1 MLKRLLFPFVIAFA
15 SIPILLPAQKKIGV
29 PKIANL
35 SHFDTNSGTQNW
47 QIEQDA
53 FSTIYIANNS
63 GLITFNGKEWKNYPV
78 PNHTIIRSVAL
89 HDGRAYVGAQGMIG
103 YFQATQTGLAFHD
116 LAHLLPQQHTDFGDV
131 WDIEVLDNTVYFR
144 TAKYLFSYT
153 GAGFDVLLPG
163 ENQEFSF
170 MGKTH
175 DGLLVANKAEWFVL
189 QGGALQPLS
198 HATSEL
204 ATSTLEIGKDSTL
217 ITLLTNHA
225 LLYHDGELST
235 FALPSEIRESQ
246 IISTSLLRNGHIAVG
261 TVSGGIYII
270 DKQGHAIQQISTSD
284 GLRHNTVLTSFVD
297 AKGLLWLG
305 LDNGLSI
312 LEINSAVRN
321 IYPQTQSP
329 TATYATLLAHNTL
342 YLGSSDGLYASPV
355 EREANDISYASQGF
369 RQLAG
374 TNGQVWNLQWINGH
388 LWMLHHHGGFIVG
401 PTGTI
406 DSKIDIGTWLVKP
419 FRGKYYAGTYNG
431 VYEIDLSTNKN
442 HRLLGNLIEPMRFME
457 IDSARNTLWTS
468 HPYRG
473 VYRYDLADEHGD
485 AVQYAAAQGLPSDNQ
500 NYVFSIGEQIVVG
513 TLDGVYT
520 YSESRDAFERDS
532 LWNDRFG
539 NIPIIYLKE
548 DAHQRVWYISD
559 EKISVWDPRTQMTTH
574 FHELEGNMIGGFY
587 HINPIDTEN
596 ILVGSYDGVF
606 HINSEMYRAHNGK
619 PHISFNAIR
628 VSYNNQ
634 DSLLHNGY
642 HVDEQGAVATGQQ
655 QVFRLRP
662 EFSILRFE
670 VASHEFM
677 ESLEYSYRLRGKEDW
692 SPWTT
697 ASERSFGNLAAGT
710 YILEVKA
717 RNKFG
722 EESESLSYAFHVEP
736 YWYVSN
742 LAKAA
747 YAIAIVLL
755 SYFLFLL
762 YKRQLDKQHLNFE
775 KKQREIAYL
784 HDLERKNSERII
796 IELENEKLENEIAFK
811 NKELASI
818 TMNDFKR
825 SRLINKV
832 KENIQT
838 VMGEEKNPDARQ
850 QLHRILKDII
860 EDEKHQ
866 NEWEKFAIY
875 FDDVHNNFL
884 KKLKETYPTLTPSD
898 LKVCAYLKINMSS
911 KEIAEVLHI
920 SPKGVEIARY
930 RLRKRLELPREVKL
944 NEFLENF

>member
-1 MLKRLLFPFVIAFA
+1 MLKLLFSSLVIAFA
-15 SIPILLPAQKKIGV
+15 FVPATLLAQKKIGV

-47 QIEQDA
+47 QIAQDG
-53 FSTIYIANNS
+53 FSNIYIANNS
-63 GLITFNGKEWKNYPV
+63 GLITFNGKEWKNNPV
-78 PNHTIIRSVAL
+78 PNNTIIRSVAL
-89 HDGRAYVGAQGMIG
+89 HQGRAYVGAQGVIG
-103 YFQATQTGLAFHD
+103 YFQAARTGLVFQD
-116 LAHLLPQQHTDFGDV
+116 LSDLLPADFTDFGDV
-131 WDIEVLDNTVYFR
+131 WDIEVLHDTVYFR
-144 TAKYLFSYT
+144 TAKYLFCYSNT
-153 GAGFDVLLPG
+153 GIDVLLPG

-175 DGLLVANKAEWFVL
+175 EGLLVANKNEWF
-189 QGGALQPLS
+189 ALQDGQLQSLGQPV
-198 HATSEL
+198 TDL
-204 ATSTLEIGKDSTL
+204 ATSTLEIGQDSTL
-217 ITLLTNHA
+217 VTTLTNHA
-225 LLYHDGELST
+225 LLYHAGSFT
-235 FALPSEIRESQ
+235 PFVLPSEIQQSQ

-261 TVSGGIYII
+261 TVSSGIYIV
-270 DKQGHAIQQISTSD
+270 DKQGQAIQQISTSD
-284 GLRHNTVLTSFVD
+284 GLRHNTVLASFVD
-297 AKGLLWLG
+297 EKGLLWLG

-321 IYPQTQSP
+321 IYPQKQSP
-329 TATYATLLAHNTL
+329 TATYATVLAHNTL

-355 EREANDISYASQGF
+355 DREANDISYASQGF
-369 RQLAG
+369 RRLLG
-374 TNGQVWNLQWINGH
+374 TNGQVWNLQWVNGR
-388 LWMLHHHGGFIVG
+388 LWMLHHHGGFTVAPDG
-401 PTGTI
+401 SI

-419 FRGKYYAGTYNG
+419 IGEKYYAGTYNG
-431 VYEIDLSTNKN
+431 VYEIDLSPKKQ
-442 HRLLGNLIEPMRFME
+442 HRLLGNLVEPMRFME
-457 IDSARNTLWTS
+457 IDSARNAIWTS

-473 VYRYDLADEHGD
+473 VYRYDLSDETAD
-485 AVQYAAAQGLPSDNQ
+485 AVQYTAAQGLPSDNQ
-500 NYVFSIGEQIVVG
+500 NYVFSLGGQIVVA
-513 TLDGVYT
+513 TLDGIYT
-520 YSESRDAFERDS
+520 YSEAQDAFEKNS
-532 LWNDRFG
+532 HWNARFG

-548 DAHQRVWYISD
+548 DAARRVWFISN
-559 EKISVWDPRTQMTTH
+559 EKIAVWDPRTETTTH
-574 FHELEGNMIGGFY
+574 FHELESNMIGGFY
-587 HINPIDTEN
+587 HINPIDPEN

-606 HINSEMYRAHNGK
+606 HINSDLYRANNDK
-619 PHISFNAIR
+619 PRISFNAIR

-642 HVDEQGAVATGQQ
+642 YVDEHGQPATNQQ
-655 QVFRLRP
+655 TVFRLTP
-662 EFSILRFE
+662 DFSALRFE

-692 SPWTT
+692 SPWTSV
-697 ASERSFGNLAAGT
+697 SERSFGNLAAGA

-722 EESESLSYAFHVEP
+722 EESEVLSYAFQVAP
-736 YWYVSN
+736 YWYASPW
-742 LAKAA
+742 AKAA
-747 YAIAIVLL
+747 YAMAIVLL
-755 SYFLFLL
+755 SYLLFRL
-762 YKRQLDKQHLNFE
+762 YKRQLHKQRLNFE
-775 KKQREIAYL
+775 KKQRETAYL
-784 HDLERKNSERII
+784 HELEKKNSERVI

-832 KENIQT
+832 KENIQS

-866 NEWEKFAIY
+866 NEWEKFAIH

-884 KKLKETYPTLTPSD
+884 KKLKDTYPALTPSD

-911 KEIAEVLHI
+911 KEIAQVLHI

-930 RLRKRLELPREVKL
+930 RLRKKLELPREVKL
-944 NEFLENF
+944 NEFLESF